1 MVETVYQ
8 IMESRAEAQ
17 QAIDRIISTASLQLS
32 VFDQDPAHL
41 RERGFGTPQRIEALR
56 KFLLGNPQRRMTII
70 LHESTAMESEV
81 PRLVTLAGQFSAQ
94 VAVRRTVGHAREARD
109 PMVLADRHSVW
120 HHLHMDHPRSVLSIN
135 NPDDSQPRADRFD
148 EILDSSEPV
157 SVGSATGL

>member
-41 RERGFGTPQRIEALR
+41 RERGFGAPQRIEALR